1 MNALQRFGVSISLF
15 LTLQPFLFFSLAI
28 FPSHKLT
35 GDFSPLIPQS
45 LSFLSFVHFSI
56 PPLSPSP
63 KDQLMHSFF
72 LVLINGG
79 CLPGASNRCAVV
91 IVCAEPFK
99 SPFWCCSVLRS
110 TSVTQVGIWYF
121 LSCKKGPFGLLEP
134 LFTTN
139 FGLNNSIFK

>member
-1 MNALQRFGVSISLF
+1 MLYQDASCCSVPKLS
-15 LTLQPFLFFSLAI
+15 TLAVTTVLPNGN
-28 FPSHKLT
+28 K
-35 GDFSPLIPQS
+35 S